1 MNDNQD
7 QNEEKLRERL
17 AAARLDMSPEEKK
30 EEWRG
35 RENYLSERKKEAAMA
50 MISGEQ
56 KTRLEEEAR
65 AREELLQKQKKIEE
79 LELVKKRREEAQ
91 KKILAEE
98 QSKKDEAAEEKRLKQ
113 IENIIES
120 KAEIKG
126 LVKEKTGGLK
136 AIKTLKH
143 DIAETVKNDQITA
156 SKIIIQERAMR
167 QEFDRQ
173 KKSTQRKKRTGVILT
188 ISLFF
193 VIAGL
198 VAVVFVWWY
207 RKNEGLKEI
216 TPTKTSLIFS
226 DEQLK
231 IDTTNLTK
239 ETLKLVQKETFEK
252 LRASSN
258 SKNVI
263 DLYFVKKIDEIVKK
277 EKISKEVTLEASEY
291 LATSTEVSGDFYR
304 FVSKDFM
311 VGVIRNQDISPFFIF
326 KTDNYKHVAD
336 AMIVSGKSIISNLFS
351 LFWSE
356 DQNNSARRAIFHDL
370 TLKNYDL
377 RVLKDEEDKTVAGYV
392 FLDNKTILFFESEKD
407 FQKLLE
413 IFQTSQ

>member
-56 KTRLEEEAR
+56 KTRREEEAR

-207 RKNEGLKEI
+207 RKNEDLKKI
-216 TPTKTSLIFS
+216 IPTKTSLIFS

-291 LATSTEVSGDFYR
+291 LATSTEVAGDFYR

-392 FLDNKTILFFESEKD
+392 FLDNKTILFFESEKN